1 MELAARRLSKRRG
14 LVAPREMLEEI
25 KQVKEKAGKAR

>member
-1 MELAARRLSKRRG
+1 VELAARRLWKRRG

-25 KQVKEKAGKAR
+25 KQVNQKARKGR